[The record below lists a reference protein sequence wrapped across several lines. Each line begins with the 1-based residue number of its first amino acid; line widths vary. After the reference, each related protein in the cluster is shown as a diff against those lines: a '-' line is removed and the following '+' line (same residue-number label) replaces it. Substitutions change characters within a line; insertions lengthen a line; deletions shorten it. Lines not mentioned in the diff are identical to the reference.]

1 MTELIQNIMNTVDKR
16 TVQSNCKKIIK
27 KCSFKSDKDLGNVT
41 ELAVWLYVYSYY
53 EYAAAVCDILKDV
66 KFTGNYTL
74 WGNVDSALCLKA
86 RILREQ
92 GKANESAAIIRFINE
107 YRNPDLYENL
117 VKWFTETLDKNIYA
131 CLESNTKADAKSW
144 RLLKLE
150 SAIKY
155 KEGGK
160 YG

>member
-1 MTELIQNIMNTVDKR
+1 MDR
-16 TVQSNCKKIIK
+16 
-27 KCSFKSDKDLGNVT
+27 
-41 ELAVWLYVYSYY
+41 
-53 EYAAAVCDILKDV
+53 
-66 KFTGNYTL
+66 
-74 WGNVDSALCLKA
+74 ALCLKA

-117 VKWFTETLDKNIYA
+117 VKWFTETLDKNINA

-160 YG
+160 FPVKDEELEKIIIEMIDILRTEK